1 MSFFFFIHLQLAMA
15 MIITIIKHVNRHEYT
30 GMCLCVLLFTEG
42 SLKTEHTNLGVYKL
56 SRIDVVEVW

>member
-1 MSFFFFIHLQLAMA
+1 MA
-15 MIITIIKHVNRHEYT
+15 MIITIIKHVNRQEYT